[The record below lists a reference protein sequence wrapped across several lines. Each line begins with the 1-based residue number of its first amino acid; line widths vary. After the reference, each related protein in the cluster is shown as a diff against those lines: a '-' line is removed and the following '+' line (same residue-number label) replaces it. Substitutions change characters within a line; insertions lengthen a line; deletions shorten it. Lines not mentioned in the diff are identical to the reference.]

1 MNVARTIGRRT
12 GVLLLA
18 QGVGG
23 GIVNFVLLAPVI
35 GPPGFLVNAA
45 ANPLNV
51 SFAVLIGL
59 VAGALSVAVAIAA
72 LPLFRQYSE
81 AMALWV
87 LTLGIV
93 GLSLTVVEN
102 SAVMSLLSFSQAY
115 AAAAPADAATFEAM
129 RVVVAS
135 SRNWAHYT
143 HLIVGGATYLVF
155 YAVLYRFALIPRALA
170 AFGLL
175 AVALQITAVSMPI
188 LGFKVV
194 MLMIMPMG
202 LAHLALA
209 LWLTVRGFDVRLPP
223 DRNFDSVRESSHAPA
238 A

>member
-1 MNVARTIGRRT
+1 MSTEKTIGRTIGA
-12 GVLLLA
+12 LLLA

-23 GIVNFVLLAPVI
+23 VIVNFVLLSPVI

-51 SFAVLIGL
+51 SFAVLIGF
-59 VAGALSVAVAIAA
+59 VTGALSLAVAIVA
-72 LPLFRQYSE
+72 LPLFRRYSE

-87 LTLGIV
+87 LALGIV
-93 GLSLTVVEN
+93 ALSLTVVEN

-115 AAAAPADAATFEAM
+115 AAAGQADAATFEAM

-135 SRNWAHYT
+135 SRNWAHYM

-175 AVALQITAVSMPI
+175 AVALQMTAVSMPI
-188 LGFKVV
+188 VGFKVV
-194 MLMIMPMG
+194 MLMLMPMG

-209 LWLTVRGFDVRLPP
+209 LWLTVKGFGVGLKP
-223 DRNFDSVRESSHAPA
+223 DRRGELSHAPA